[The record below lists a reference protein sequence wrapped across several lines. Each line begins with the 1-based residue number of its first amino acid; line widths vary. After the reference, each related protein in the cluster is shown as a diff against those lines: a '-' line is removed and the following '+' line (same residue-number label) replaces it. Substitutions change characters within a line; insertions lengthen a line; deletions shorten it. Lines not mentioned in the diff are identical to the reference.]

1 MIPKE
6 GARIP
11 TRIREDD
18 DMFKEVFPKRIAVD
32 VIVVNPNG
40 VC

>member
-1 MIPKE
+1 MILKA

-11 TRIREDD
+11 ARIREDD